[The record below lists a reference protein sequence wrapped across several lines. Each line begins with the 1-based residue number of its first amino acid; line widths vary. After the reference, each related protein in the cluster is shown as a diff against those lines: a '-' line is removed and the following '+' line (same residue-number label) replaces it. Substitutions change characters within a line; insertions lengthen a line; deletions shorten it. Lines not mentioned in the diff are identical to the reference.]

1 MATKK
6 QTYDEALKEIEEILD
21 QIENEQFSVDELAG
35 KVKKAS
41 ELIKFCK
48 SKLHDTEE
56 EIEKILDNL
65 DTNGKMED

>member
-1 MATKK
+1 MATKEL
-6 QTYDEALKEIEEILD
+6 TYDEALKAIEEILD
-21 QIENEQFSVDELAG
+21 QIENEQYNVDELTG

-56 EIEKILDNL
+56 EIEKILADL
-65 DTNGKMED
+65 DSDEKK